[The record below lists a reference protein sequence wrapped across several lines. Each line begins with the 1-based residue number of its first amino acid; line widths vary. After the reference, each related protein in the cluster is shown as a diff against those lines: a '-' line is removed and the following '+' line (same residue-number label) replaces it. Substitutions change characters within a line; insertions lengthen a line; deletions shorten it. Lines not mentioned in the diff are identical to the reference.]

1 MVELRKICWLEIS
14 GSIWTVNLSPGTL
27 YEIVFV
33 VMIKRGSN
41 ISNFSLQLGINPPHS
56 KSITHDVS
64 LRLKPSN
71 QWIEIQV
78 GEFLMSPQMV
88 GHMRFYLKET
98 SPPWKRGLL
107 VKCAVIRPKNK

>member
-1 MVELRKICWLEIS
+1 MVELLAICWLEIG
-14 GSIWTVNLSPGTL
+14 GSIWTVNLSPRTL

-33 VMIKRGSN
+33 VKIKGDNN

-64 LRLKPSN
+64 LREKPFD

-88 GHMRFYLKET
+88 GHAGFYLKET
-98 SPPWKRGLL
+98 SPPWKHGLL
-107 VKCAVIRPKNK
+107 VKCAVIRPKN

>member
-1 MVELRKICWLEIS
+1 MVKLLEICWLEIS

-33 VMIKRGSN
+33 VMIEGGSS
-41 ISNFSLQLGINPPHS
+41 ITTTLLELGINPPHS
-56 KSITHDVS
+56 KSIIHNVS
-64 LRLKPSN
+64 LREKPSD

-88 GHMRFYLKET
+88 GHMNFYLKET
-98 SPPWKRGLL
+98 SPLRKYGLF
-107 VKCAVIRPKNK
+107 VKCAVIRPKN